1 MKYREVI
8 EILEQHG
15 FQFERQGRG
24 SHRVYQRVSGDRQY
38 VVILS
43 YGRSGEDIKPGTLGS
58 IIRQS
63 GLPRSVFRS

>member
-24 SHRVYQRVSGDRQY
+24 SHRVYQRISGDRRY

-43 YGRSGEDIKPGTLGS
+43 YGRPGEDIRPGTLGS

-63 GLPRSVFRS
+63 GLPRGVFRS

>member
-24 SHRVYQRVSGDRQY
+24 SHRVYQRVSGNRRH

-43 YGRSGEDIKPGTLGS
+43 FGRQGEDVKPGTLGS

-63 GLPRSVFRS
+63 GLPRVAFRS